1 MEYKDYYQT
10 LGVARGASEAD
21 IKKAYRKLALKFHPD
36 RNPGSKDAEEKFKEI
51 NEAYQVLSDPEKR
64 RRYDMLGESY
74 TQWQQRGGAPGGFN
88 WDEWVVRSRQQQP
101 GGGTRVEVGDLDDL
115 FGGGFSEFF
124 ENIFGGMGRAQRTR
138 TARRPAASAPM
149 NFEQPVAI
157 SFQEAYRGTERAI
170 QVDGRRLEVKI
181 PAGSKTGTRVRVPGG
196 GPAGPGGQPND
207 LFLLIEV
214 QDDTRYE
221 RKGDDL
227 YTDTTID
234 LFTAVLGGQAT
245 VVTPGGNVL
254 LTIPPGTQPGQTFR
268 LAGRGMPNL
277 RSPQTA
283 GNLYVRIKV
292 QVPRQLNP
300 EQRKLFEEL
309 ARLSRGETD
318 A

>member
-10 LGVARGASEAD
+10 LGVARGATEAD
-21 IKKAYRKLALKFHPD
+21 IKKAYRKLALKHHPD
-36 RNPGSKDAEEKFKEI
+36 RNPGSKEAEEKFKDI

-74 TQWQQRGGAPGGFN
+74 TRWQQGGGAPGGFN
-88 WDEWVVRSRQQQP
+88 WDEWVVRSRQP
-101 GGGTRVEVGDLDDL
+101 GGGGRVEVGDLEEL

-124 ENIFGGMGRAQRTR
+124 ENIFGGMGRGQRTR
-138 TARRPAASAPM
+138 TARRPTSSAPM
-149 NFEQPVAI
+149 TYQQPVAI
-157 SFQEAYRGTERAI
+157 SFQEAYRGTERAV
-170 QVDGRRLEVKI
+170 QVNGRRLEVKI

-196 GPAGPGGQPND
+196 GPGGPAGNPND
-207 LFLLIEV
+207 LYLLIEV
-214 QDDTRYE
+214 QNDARYE

-245 VVTPGGNVL
+245 VATPGGNVL

-268 LAGRGMPNL
+268 LARRGMPNL
-277 RSPQTA
+277 RNPQTI
-283 GNLYVRIKV
+283 GNLYVRVKV
-292 QVPRQLNP
+292 QVPRQLTP
-300 EQRKLFEEL
+300 EQHQLFEDL
-309 ARLSRGETD
+309 ARLSRGGTH

>member
-1 MEYKDYYQT
+1 MEYQDYYKT

-21 IKKAYRKLALKFHPD
+21 IKKAYRKLAMKFHPD
-36 RNPGSKDAEEKFKEI
+36 RNPGSKEAEEKFKQI

-74 TQWQQRGGAPGGFN
+74 TRWQQGGGAPGGFN
-88 WDEWVVRSRQQQP
+88 WDEWVVRSRQP
-101 GGGTRVEVGDLDDL
+101 GGGARVEVGDLNDL

-124 ENIFGGMGRAQRTR
+124 ESIFGGMGRGGRQR
-138 TARRPAASAPM
+138 TARQAPPAQPQPYQ
-149 NFEQPVAI
+149 QPVAI
-157 SFQEAYRGTERAI
+157 SFQEAYRGTERAV
-170 QVDGRRLEVKI
+170 QVNGRRLEVKI
-181 PAGSKTGTRVRVPGG
+181 PAGARTGTRVRVPGG
-196 GPAGPGGQPND
+196 GPPGPGGQSND
-207 LFLLIEV
+207 LYLLIEV
-214 QDDTRYE
+214 QNEARYE

-245 VVTPGGNVL
+245 VSTPGGNVL

-277 RSPQTA
+277 RSPKTF

-292 QVPRQLNP
+292 QVPRQLTP
-300 EQRKLFEEL
+300 EQRKLFDDL
-309 ARLSRGETD
+309 ARLSRGGTP